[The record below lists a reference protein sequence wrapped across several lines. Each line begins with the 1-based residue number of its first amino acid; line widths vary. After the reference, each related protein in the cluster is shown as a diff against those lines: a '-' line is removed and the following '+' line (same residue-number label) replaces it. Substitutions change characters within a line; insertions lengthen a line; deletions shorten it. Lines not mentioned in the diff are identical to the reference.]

1 MKMIVAAGYPG
12 SLYDSRVLRNSN
24 IFRVA
29 ENGDVLSCKD
39 DIIENTRIRLLIL
52 GDGGYP
58 LMKWLVTPYS
68 FSPKLTAR
76 EKKKLIKLF
85 LQIVPHP
92 GSAHLEH

>member
-39 DIIENTRIRLLIL
+39 DIENTRIRLLIL

-68 FSPKLTAR
+68 FSPKLTAT